1 MSVDKV
7 RQWIH
12 IFAEALDYYRI
23 APRFI
28 VFMYGTMMWRMM
40 EWIMTVPEPT
50 TQQVSLVGTV
60 FGAAAGIFAFYVNSG
75 HSWEVPFVFWEKANN
90 LKDDTKS
97 EEK

>member
-1 MSVDKV
+1 MSVDKF

-12 IFAEALDYYRI
+12 VAAEALDYYRI

-28 VFMYGTMMWRMM
+28 VFGYGVMMWKMM

-60 FGAAAGIFAFYVNSG
+60 FGAAAGIFGFYVNSG
-75 HSWEVPFVFWEKANN
+75 HSWEKPFVFWQKDNLDANEK
-90 LKDDTKS
+90 KDD
-97 EEK
+97 